1 MSLHYF
7 PVPPDITADTSDL
20 GKMWEFARSRRAS
33 TRAVQISLET
43 IDIQGCRLVRQI
55 VKVPQEPSGMTYIGS
70 VTAPFRD
77 FSFVLKI
84 EAKEEGMTGIRDN
97 VVFGEML
104 RAGRVDIDPEAKVI
118 RGWTQDPLGW
128 YQAGLGTPVW
138 LHPGGRLG
146 HVANAWRCGRPRYG
160 VYV

>member
-1 MSLHYF
+1 MLSLDDVSFDTSTLTLDGDRNGVRVWWTPAGDLVSLHYF
-7 PVPPDITADTSDL
+7 PVPPDIAADTSDL

-33 TRAVQISLET
+33 TRAVQVSLET

-97 VVFGEML
+97 VSSAIPIPTKMT
-104 RAGRVDIDPEAKVI
+104 A
-118 RGWTQDPLGW
+118 
-128 YQAGLGTPVW
+128 
-138 LHPGGRLG
+138 
-146 HVANAWRCGRPRYG
+146 
-160 VYV
+160 